1 MRRKAAGDFRR
12 SVGLTLPL
20 TLVEALDES
29 LTNGEN
35 RSGRIESLVR
45 DDLDRRC
52 HEGDGANLAIAARE

>member
-29 LTNGEN
+29 LTAGEN

-45 DDLDRRC
+45 DDLDRR
-52 HEGDGANLAIAARE
+52 HHTSDGANLATSASE